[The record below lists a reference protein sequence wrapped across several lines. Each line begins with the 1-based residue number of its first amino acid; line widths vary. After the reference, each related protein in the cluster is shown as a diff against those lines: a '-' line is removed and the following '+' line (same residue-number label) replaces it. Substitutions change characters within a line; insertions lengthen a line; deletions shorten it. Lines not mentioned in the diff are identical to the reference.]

1 MQFQVPQ
8 FIDTED
14 KIVGPL
20 SLRQFAYVGTAAAIS
35 GALLFVMQ
43 PWLWAIISVPL
54 LGVGGMLAFGRVNG
68 RPISVYIRSL
78 FQSIWAPSVYVFR
91 SGAEITIPTKPTKL
105 PSVPKLGK
113 FAKPDLAGIKNL
125 WMQMNTSKTAI
136 PKRELALPIQS
147 QSFSQLKEK
156 FEAVRQI
163 TGEKEIAKRVDYR

>member
-43 PWLWAIISVPL
+43 QWLWAIISVPL

-68 RPISVYIRSL
+68 RPISIYIRSL

-91 SGAEITIPTKPTKL
+91 PETTTT
-105 PSVPKLGK
+105 PS
-113 FAKPDLAGIKNL
+113 
-125 WMQMNTSKTAI
+125 
-136 PKRELALPIQS
+136 
-147 QSFSQLKEK
+147 
-156 FEAVRQI
+156 
-163 TGEKEIAKRVDYR
+163 AKRS